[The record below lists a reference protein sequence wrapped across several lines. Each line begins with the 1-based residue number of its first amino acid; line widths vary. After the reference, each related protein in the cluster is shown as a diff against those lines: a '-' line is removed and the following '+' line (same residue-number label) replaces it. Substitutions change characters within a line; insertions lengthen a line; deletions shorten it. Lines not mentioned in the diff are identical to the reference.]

1 MALTR
6 KKKDS
11 LLAEYESGFS
21 QVSNA
26 FLLGFKGISVPDV
39 TELRSKVRENGAG
52 YLVVKN
58 TIALRATNGTALA
71 ELQEHFQGPTAVAY
85 TDGDVVALAKVLTD
99 FAKDVPAIEFKAG
112 IVDSSPVGA
121 EDIKELAGLPSR
133 EALIAKLLFLMQS
146 PVTRLTRGLNAI
158 TRDFVVVVDQIRQQK
173 EE

>member
-6 KKKDS
+6 AKKES
-11 LLAEYESGFS
+11 LLAEYEEGFAK
-21 QVSNA
+21 VPNA
-26 FLLGFKGISVPDV
+26 FLLGFSGVSVPEV
-39 TELRSKVRENGAG
+39 TELRSKVRESGGG
-52 YLVVKN
+52 YIVVKN
-58 TIALRATNGTALA
+58 TLALRATNGTALA
-71 ELQEHFQGPTAVAY
+71 DLQEHFEGPTAVAF
-85 TDGDVVALAKVLTD
+85 TAGDVVSLAKTLSD

-146 PVTRLTRGLNAI
+146 PVTRLARGLNAI
-158 TRDFVVVVDQIRQQK
+158 TRDFVVVLDQVRQQK